1 MDKAV
6 TAAVSVE
13 SVEAGS
19 VVEID
24 VEATDTIEAVALVE
38 AVSMDASVLTVGTV
52 EKDTS
57 DVNFVAAVPTT
68 PPLPGKQRQ
77 S

>member
-19 VVEID
+19 VVEIE
-24 VEATDTIEAVALVE
+24 VEATDTIE
-38 AVSMDASVLTVGTV
+38 ASVLTVGTV
-52 EKDTS
+52 EKGTS
-57 DVNFVAAVPTT
+57 DVNFVAAVTTT
-68 PPLPGKQRQ
+68 PPLTGKQRQ

>member
-24 VEATDTIEAVALVE
+24 VEATDTIEAV
-38 AVSMDASVLTVGTV
+38 SMDASVLTVGTV
-52 EKDTS
+52 EKVTS
-57 DVNFVAAVPTT
+57 DVNFVAAVTTT
-68 PPLPGKQRQ
+68 PPLTGKQRQ

>member
-6 TAAVSVE
+6 TAAISVE

-24 VEATDTIEAVALVE
+24 VEATDTIE

-68 PPLPGKQRQ
+68 PPLPGKQWQ